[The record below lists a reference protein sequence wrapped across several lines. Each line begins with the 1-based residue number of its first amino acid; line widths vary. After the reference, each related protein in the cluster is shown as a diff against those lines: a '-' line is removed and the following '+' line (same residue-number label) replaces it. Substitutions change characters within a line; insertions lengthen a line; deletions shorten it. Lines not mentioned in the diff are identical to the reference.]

1 MSAVTIDPATG
12 CLVIGGAKVFPLGLS
27 EAPAFDGQT
36 RDGRNAWSEI
46 ASAGVNFVRS
56 GLHDWSLA
64 QIDAQIAAERARM
77 DAAAAH
83 HLYCWPRL
91 GNGKRQV
98 EFAETMPMST
108 YLVAFI
114 VGPFQFT
121 QAVDVDGIP
130 LRVAAVPGRQHLT
143 GFDDANV
150 RADFR
155 HVRQNVRR
163 EENSLAHL
171 RQLNQQL
178 ADFNTGAW
186 IKARGRLVQNQH
198 LRIVGKSS
206 GKAQTLLHA
215 ATQLIDHIFA
225 AVRQIDQF

>member
-91 GNGKRQV
+91 GNAGNLPAAPGS
-98 EFAETMPMST
+98 AEEQL
-108 YLVAFI
+108 LVKIA
-114 VGPFQFT
+114 
-121 QAVDVDGIP
+121 
-130 LRVAAVPGRQHLT
+130 T
-143 GFDDANV
+143 G
-150 RADFR
+150 
-155 HVRQNVRR
+155 
-163 EENSLAHL
+163 LK
-171 RQLNQQL
+171 
-178 ADFNTGAW
+178 T
-186 IKARGRLVQNQH
+186 
-198 LRIVGKSS
+198 
-206 GKAQTLLHA
+206 HA
-215 ATQLIDHIFA
+215 ALGAYKGVDEPSWGG
-225 AVRQIDQF
+225 